1 MSGFSLGY
9 VPEPLDEE
17 TVDLM
22 TRDMSKN
29 MMAIL
34 FQQVLPDFH
43 NEAKRLINIHA
54 EEVSKNN
61 MALGKKFEDLQVGN
75 SDAVDIFVDYF
86 LESDALNMSGEQ
98 MEPEQEVNLESN
110 RESGSGSSTEL
121 DESNIH
127 SDQRNY

>member
-17 TVDLM
+17 TVDIM
-22 TRDMSKN
+22 TKDMSKN

-34 FQQVLPDFH
+34 FQEVLPDFH
-43 NEAKRLINIHA
+43 DEAKRLINIHA
-54 EEVSKNN
+54 EEVSKTN

-75 SDAVDIFVDYF
+75 ADAVDMFVDYF
-86 LESDALNMSGEQ
+86 LESDALNMSEET

-121 DESNIH
+121 DESNIQGN
-127 SDQRNY
+127 QRNY

>member
-34 FQQVLPDFH
+34 FQEVLPDFH

-54 EEVSKNN
+54 AEVSKNN

-98 MEPEQEVNLESN
+98 EVDFESD
-110 RESGSGSSTEL
+110 RESSSGSGTEL
-121 DESNIH
+121 DESNIQG
-127 SDQRNY
+127 DQGNY